1 VSRHLFDLRTSLVIR
16 VLIADD
22 HAIVRQGLKQI
33 LAETQDMVVAGEAE
47 TSVEAVKLARETE
60 WDVALLDISMPDR
73 SGIDTLKLIKRE
85 RPKLPIL
92 ILSMHPEDH
101 YAVRCLKAGAS
112 GYLTKQSAP
121 VQLVRAIRQVASGR
135 KYISP
140 TVAEELANSIGTDLD
155 QPAHAALSDREYQTL
170 RLIAT
175 GHSLSEIA
183 AQLSLSAKT
192 VSVYR
197 ARLLEKLNLKNNAD
211 VAHYAVKNRLVD

>member
-1 VSRHLFDLRTSLVIR
+1 MIR

-33 LAETQDMVVAGEAE
+33 LAETKDMVVAGEAE
-47 TSVEAVKLARETE
+47 TAHEALKLVREAE
-60 WDVALLDISMPDR
+60 WDVALLDISMPDK
-73 SGIDTLKLIKRE
+73 SGIDTLKLIRKE
-85 RPKLPIL
+85 RPKLPVL
-92 ILSMHPEDH
+92 MLSMHPEDH

-140 TVAEELANSIGTDLD
+140 AVAEELANSFGNEGD
-155 QPAHAALSDREYQTL
+155 QPAHTTLSDREYQTL

-211 VAHYAVKNRLVD
+211 VAHYAVKNNLVE

>member
-1 VSRHLFDLRTSLVIR
+1 MIR

-22 HAIVRQGLKQI
+22 HAIVRQGLRQI
-33 LAETQDMVVAGEAE
+33 LAETNDMVVAGEAE
-47 TSVEAVKLARETE
+47 TAHEALKLVREAE
-60 WDVALLDISMPDR
+60 WDVALLDISMPDK
-73 SGIDTLKLIKRE
+73 SGIDTLKLIRKE
-85 RPKLPIL
+85 RPKLPVL
-92 ILSMHPEDH
+92 MLSMHPEDH

-121 VQLVRAIRQVASGR
+121 VQLVTAIRQVASGR
-135 KYISP
+135 QYISP
-140 TVAEELANSIGTDLD
+140 AVAEELANSLGQDVE
-155 QPAHAALSDREYQTL
+155 QPAHTTLSDREYQTL

-183 AQLSLSAKT
+183 ATLSLSAKT

-211 VAHYAVKNRLVD
+211 IAHYAVKNNLVD

>member
-1 VSRHLFDLRTSLVIR
+1 MIR

-33 LAETQDMVVAGEAE
+33 LAETKDMVVAGEAE
-47 TSVEAVKLARETE
+47 TAHEALKLVREAE
-60 WDVALLDISMPDR
+60 WDVALLDISMPDK
-73 SGIDTLKLIKRE
+73 SGIDTLKLIRKE
-85 RPKLPIL
+85 RPKLPVL
-92 ILSMHPEDH
+92 MLSMHPEDH

-140 TVAEELANSIGTDLD
+140 AVAEELANSFGNEGD
-155 QPAHAALSDREYQTL
+155 QPAHTTLSDREYQTL

-197 ARLLEKLNLKNNAD
+197 ARVLEKLNLKNNAD
-211 VAHYAVKNRLVD
+211 VAHYAVKNNLVE

>member
-1 VSRHLFDLRTSLVIR
+1 MIR

-33 LAETQDMVVAGEAE
+33 LAETKDMVVAGEAE
-47 TSVEAVKLARETE
+47 TAHEALKLVREAE
-60 WDVALLDISMPDR
+60 WDVALLDISMPDK
-73 SGIDTLKLIKRE
+73 SGIDTLKLMRKE

-140 TVAEELANSIGTDLD
+140 AVAEELANSIGSDAD
-155 QPAHAALSDREYQTL
+155 KPAHATLSDREYQTL

-211 VAHYAVKNRLVD
+211 VAHYAVKNNLVD

>member
-1 VSRHLFDLRTSLVIR
+1 MIR

-33 LAETQDMVVAGEAE
+33 LAETKDMVVAGEAE
-47 TSVEAVKLARETE
+47 TAHEALKLVREAE
-60 WDVALLDISMPDR
+60 WDVALLDISMPDK
-73 SGIDTLKLIKRE
+73 SGIDTLKLIRKE
-85 RPKLPIL
+85 RPKLPVL
-92 ILSMHPEDH
+92 MLSMHPEDH

-140 TVAEELANSIGTDLD
+140 AVAEELANSFGNEAD
-155 QPAHAALSDREYQTL
+155 QPAHTTLSDREYQTL

-211 VAHYAVKNRLVD
+211 VAHYAVKNNLVD